1 MVEFALCLPLL
12 AILVF
17 GTIDV
22 GRVYQT
28 WEQAKNAAREGA
40 AFVAR
45 HPGAQ
50 GSVSGVCADP
60 GNATWH
66 AVHESLPFTIT
77 YSPSAAGCLTDP
89 GALAGAGLGP
99 GQPIRVTAT
108 THFRPFTPLASVLF
122 GANPAVSA
130 SVCVNIVGAA
140 PSPTPCP

>member
-40 AFVAR
+40 AYAAR
-45 HPGAQ
+45 QPGAQ
-50 GSVSGVCADP
+50 TSAAGTCADP
-60 GNATWH
+60 NNATWH
-66 AVHESLPFTIT
+66 AVHESLPFVIS
-77 YSPSAAGCLTDP
+77 YSPSAGGCLTDP
-89 GALAGAGLGP
+89 TVLASAGLAP

-108 THFRPFTPLASVLF
+108 THFQPITPLASVLF
-122 GANPAVSA
+122 GTNPAISA
-130 SVCVNIVGAA
+130 SVCVSIVGTT
-140 PSPTPCP
+140 PSSVSCP